1 MALIPKETELQEGL
15 MAIFDTLLLEKGY
28 VKSEL
33 VHMREKFNI
42 ACDEHIQNGF
52 KSDQGWINANICH
65 QNKFMEYEMYCHL
78 IDIIND
84 FKDIYG
90 QFPDY
95 LEMYQTLNQLM
106 IQLAEEEKYELA
118 AIIKLWAD
126 KIEDAIQEHSYC

>member
-15 MAIFDTLLLEKGY
+15 MAIFDTLLTKKGY

-33 VHMREKFNI
+33 AYMREKFNI

-52 KSDQGWINANICH
+52 NSDQGWINANICH
-65 QNKFMEYEMYCHL
+65 QHKFMEYEMYCHL
-78 IDIIND
+78 IDIISD

-95 LEMYQTLNQLM
+95 LEMYQTLNHLM
-106 IQLAEEEKYELA
+106 IQLADEEKYELA
-118 AIIKLWAD
+118 AIIKLWVD
-126 KIEDAIQEHSYC
+126 KIEDTIQEHAYC

>member
-15 MAIFDTLLLEKGY
+15 MAIFDTLLLKKGY

-33 VHMREKFNI
+33 VHMREEFNI

-52 KSDQGWINANICH
+52 KSDQGWMKANICH
-65 QNKFMEYEMYCHL
+65 QHKFMEYEMYCHL
-78 IDIIND
+78 IDIVND

-118 AIIKLWAD
+118 AIIKLWVD
-126 KIEDAIQEHSYC
+126 KIEDIIQEHTYC